1 MWQAQGHHAGLQLVH
16 AFRALDDEDANTLTE
31 EMARTGVAEQ
41 VYSRSAV
48 RGGPAVLVYYSPAF
62 LRHVLKEDALLG
74 LSVLAEIYR
83 AARELWPLDEGEE
96 GCTKTVNVGK
106 LVGLEAID
114 LRRKRWVL
122 RRASEQEAM
131 VEQQQPLHEDET

>member
-1 MWQAQGHHAGLQLVH
+1 M
-16 AFRALDDEDANTLTE
+16 
-31 EMARTGVAEQ
+31 
-41 VYSRSAV
+41 
-48 RGGPAVLVYYSPAF
+48 
-62 LRHVLKEDALLG
+62 
-74 LSVLAEIYR
+74 LAEIYR
-83 AARELWPLDEGEE
+83 AARKLWPLDEGEE